1 VENNL
6 DEEEQLQEN
15 VETQQD
21 AVNDYVED
29 NSPSEVEKD
38 SLYSL
43 FWKVINK
50 TDSSKIGNLD
60 KQELGML
67 DMSVRDLQRIAKIC
81 QIVGYKKVESWL
93 KDQAEIILATS
104 VSKKA
109 LLLEL
114 FVTAKKYS
122 SKEKRMGVPEGITM
136 ATSEPEKKSFWS
148 RFKK

>member
-1 VENNL
+1 MEE

-15 VETQQD
+15 VETQQE
-21 AVNDYVED
+21 AVAEYLED

-50 TDSSKIGNLD
+50 TDSSKIANLD
-60 KQELGML
+60 KLELGML
-67 DMSVRDLQRIAKIC
+67 DMNVRDLQAIAELCK
-81 QIVGYKKVESWL
+81 IVGYNEVEKWLRKK
-93 KDQAEIILATS
+93 AEIILSTS

-122 SKEKRMGVPEGITM
+122 SKEKRMGIPEGMTM
-136 ATSEPEKKSFWS
+136 QEPQKKSFWN

>member
-1 VENNL
+1 VETDI

-21 AVNDYVED
+21 AVAEYLED

-50 TDSSKIGNLD
+50 TDSSKIANLD
-60 KQELGML
+60 KLELGML
-67 DMSVRDLQRIAKIC
+67 DMNVRDCQMIAELCK
-81 QIVGYKKVESWL
+81 IVGYTEVEKWLRKK
-93 KDQAEIILATS
+93 AEITLATS

-122 SKEKRMGVPEGITM
+122 SKEKRMGIPEMGTQ
-136 ATSEPEKKSFWS
+136 EPQKKSFWN

>member
-1 VENNL
+1 MEDI

-15 VETQQD
+15 VEAQQE
-21 AVNDYVED
+21 AVAEYLED

-50 TDSSKIGNLD
+50 TDSSKIANLD
-60 KQELGML
+60 KLELGML
-67 DMSVRDLQRIAKIC
+67 DMNVRDLQAIAELCK
-81 QIVGYKKVESWL
+81 IVGYNEVEKWLRKK
-93 KDQAEIILATS
+93 AEIILATS

-122 SKEKRMGVPEGITM
+122 SKEKLMGIQGMT
-136 ATSEPEKKSFWS
+136 TQEPQKKSFWN